1 MESGPMRDLLLQC
14 SGVAAIAVALIHGV
28 LGETKVFAR
37 ATIEPPRLRLL
48 IRLVWQLGTVA
59 WIGGGVLLIAAP
71 SMASDLARHWI
82 VATMAVVFAFGALGN
97 AWALRGR
104 HFGWVALSAVVV
116 LAVAG
121 Y

>member
-1 MESGPMRDLLLQC
+1 MRDILLQC
-14 SGVAAIAVALIHGV
+14 AGLAAIAVALIHGV

-37 ATIEPPRLRLL
+37 ATIEPARLRTL
-48 IRLVWQLGTVA
+48 IRLVWQAGTIA

-71 SMASDLARHWI
+71 WMASESARHWI
-82 VATMAVVFAFGALGN
+82 VVTLVVVFGFAAFAN
-97 AWALRGR
+97 AWAMRGR
-104 HFGWVALSAVVV
+104 HFGWVALSAVVA